1 MQAESCS
8 ISQDTRLQGQA
19 ESCEE
24 EEEEEGLVCGRP
36 RLLTAAVSAKFK
48 VRLSGIGRNNPIS
61 FDKSHLRSIFSNEA
75 LTGV

>member
-1 MQAESCS
+1 MHAECCS
-8 ISQDTRLQGQA
+8 NTQDTRLQGQT

-24 EEEEEGLVCGRP
+24 EEEGLVGGKP

-48 VRLSGIGRNNPIS
+48 ERLSGVGRKTRIS
-61 FDKSHLRSIFSNEA
+61 FDKSHLRSVFSIGA

>member
-24 EEEEEGLVCGRP
+24 EEEEGLVGGRP

-61 FDKSHLRSIFSNEA
+61 FDKSHLRLIFSNGA